1 MWATSEGPRLED
13 FGITPEDLARAPR
26 PVLSSHRTTIVAATY
41 LLATA
46 VVFALIL
53 RVSHS
58 LPAAAFFTVITLAAG
73 SVLLLP
79 VVVLVLCVGERAEER
94 WLCRRV
100 PVLGACLAYRRA
112 LAEHRGTGAP
122 EASGATGVQDWAVL
136 SHGVAVQMVR
146 RELDHRLGP
155 ALAAV
160 DREATGF
167 DFVVELEGRRLLL
180 RCEPGPQPVQAA
192 VGRELV
198 AALADHD
205 AGAALILA
213 ASGSTQALRE
223 YISGRPIAVVSPSE
237 LHAAVAEAGFAS
249 VREPSAD

>member
-1 MWATSEGPRLED
+1 MWATSDGPRLQD

-41 LLATA
+41 LLTA
-46 VVFALIL
+46 AVIFAVIL

-79 VVVLVLCVGERAEER
+79 VLVLVLCVGERAEER

-100 PVLGACLAYRRA
+100 PVLAACLAYRRA
-112 LAEHRGTGAP
+112 LAEHRGSGAS
-122 EASGATGVQDWAVL
+122 EASGAAGVQDWAVL
-136 SHGVAVQMVR
+136 SHGIAVEIVR
-146 RELDHRLGP
+146 DKLDHCVGP
-155 ALAAV
+155 AAAAV

-180 RCEPGPQPVQAA
+180 RCEAGPQRVQAA

-205 AGAALILA
+205 ASAALILA
-213 ASGSTQALRE
+213 ASGPTQALRE

-237 LHAAVAEAGFAS
+237 LDAALTEGGFAS
-249 VREPSAD
+249 APEPLAD